1 MWALLSSNR
10 PEAEDIRVLC
20 NIVDQEGMFKA
31 TALWEKIIAHLEK
44 SVKCG
49 RHTQSLR
56 TYTNCFQGSKAVDC
70 LLSHLNVILPAKKT
84 VKRNQVQV
92 LCQKLALM
100 GVIED
105 VKEKE
110 KCVFREGRLYRL
122 TRNHFWSNPITEV
135 RIQGGE
141 KCINY
146 FPHVSLCRGNC
157 PGREVLRRFLQRR
170 SLMLMT

>member
-1 MWALLSSNR
+1 MPQRNPVAG
-10 PEAEDIRVLC
+10 C

-44 SVKCG
+44 SIKCG

-84 VKRNQVQV
+84 VKRHQVQV

-110 KCVFREGRLYRL
+110 IKCVFREGRLYRL
-122 TRNHFWSNPITEV
+122 TRNHFWSNPITTEV
-135 RIQGGE
+135 RFTKLELEIVCSSHFHIDFFSVTEETAQDE
-141 KCINY
+141 KR
-146 FPHVSLCRGNC
+146 RGD
-157 PGREVLRRFLQRR
+157 LH
-170 SLMLMT
+170 